1 MRAGTGYLQ
10 SPFRTPL
17 PDYVGK
23 VRYISAR
30 RALPQAACNPSAYK
44 AVRAQLR
51 ICRKYPHGIVEGAG
65 AIHLY
70 SPGLT
75 GLERRK
81 PGQDYCAEPPL
92 RGILGIYE
100 GARHRPEAAVEPELA
115 HKKALAYPRRRAFH
129 CGREDS
135 GCDREVVA
143 APVLAQV
150 RRSKVYHY
158 LPARDPVSERLH
170 SRKHA
175 QQAFL
180 DRRIREAH
188 EMYPYAVGDIR
199 LDRNA
204 YGIYSY
210 TFGCIYTCKHSSFS
224 YIWPY
229 GHIYLWRL
237 GNCK

>member
-1 MRAGTGYLQ
+1 M
-10 SPFRTPL
+10 
-17 PDYVGK
+17 
-23 VRYISAR
+23 
-30 RALPQAACNPSAYK
+30 
-44 AVRAQLR
+44 
-51 ICRKYPHGIVEGAG
+51 
-65 AIHLY
+65 
-70 SPGLT
+70 
-75 GLERRK
+75 
-81 PGQDYCAEPPL
+81 
-92 RGILGIYE
+92 
-100 GARHRPEAAVEPELA
+100 
-115 HKKALAYPRRRAFH
+115 
-129 CGREDS
+129 
-135 GCDREVVA
+135 
-143 APVLAQV
+143 
-150 RRSKVYHY
+150 
-158 LPARDPVSERLH
+158 SERLH

-210 TFGCIYTCKHSSFS
+210 TFGCIYTCKHSSFF